1 MAVSGMLGAW
11 MHILFD
17 MPLYQDIKPIYPLS
31 ANPLFGIVSARAVYG
46 TCALLFLPA
55 LVIYLYRVFVRRIRI
70 ETIS

>member
-1 MAVSGMLGAW
+1 MLGAW

-17 MPLYQDIKPIYPLS
+17 MPLYQDIKPFYPLT
-31 ANPLFGIVSARAVYG
+31 ANPLYGIVSEKAVYG

-55 LVIYLYRVFVRRIRI
+55 LALYLYMVFVKRKRT